1 MLPAESKRMRALD
14 RELPKTYRDILNNDD
29 GVIPERADLPSWL
42 RFLPSGK
49 PLTRNSKYPVWV
61 ALLRP
66 YFQFSDTKAW
76 AREGLRG
83 LLRELLNNREPLP
96 ALLQR
101 WALYQCAEDPPKPSR
116 GRPEESDRNFRV
128 HVVFA
133 LLRRDG
139 YSREFAFSLIAGHL
153 VCEPETVRSIIRK
166 CKSDRPNR

>member
-1 MLPAESKRMRALD
+1 MDEQ
-14 RELPKTYRDILNNDD
+14 LPKTYRDILNNDD

-42 RFLPSGK
+42 RFLPPGK
-49 PLTRNSKYPVWV
+49 PLTRNSKYPVWD

-83 LLRELLNNREPLP
+83 VLRELLNNGGDVPKILNE
-96 ALLQR
+96 

-116 GRPEESDRNFRV
+116 GRPKEPDRNFRV

-133 LLRRDG
+133 LLRREG
-139 YSREFAFSLIAGHL
+139 YSREATYSLIADAMDY
-153 VCEPETVRSIIRK
+153 EPETVRSIIRK
-166 CKSDRPNR
+166 CESDRPNR